1 MYGYIDL
8 FLVITYW
15 MALPWQG
22 VSLHMSEESLQSL
35 PRTPPTP
42 GKHLFI
48 PPPPSLAGALSYT
61 NSNSN
66 SSSQSQGRQDHGN
79 LPLKK
84 RKELASNSDQVRETH
99 LSCIWCIVLLLTTS
113 YRNTT
118 HLRIAV
124 FVCHNFNSC
133 FSKNGLHNR
142 MKFCEKALF
151 SLSCF

>member
-99 LSCIWCIVLLLTTS
+99 LSCIWCIVWCSPLHTGIQLIFVLLCLYVIISTAAS
-113 YRNTT
+113 QRMVCIIEWN
-118 HLRIAV
+118 
-124 FVCHNFNSC
+124 FVKKHC
-133 FSKNGLHNR
+133 FH
-142 MKFCEKALF
+142 
-151 SLSCF
+151 